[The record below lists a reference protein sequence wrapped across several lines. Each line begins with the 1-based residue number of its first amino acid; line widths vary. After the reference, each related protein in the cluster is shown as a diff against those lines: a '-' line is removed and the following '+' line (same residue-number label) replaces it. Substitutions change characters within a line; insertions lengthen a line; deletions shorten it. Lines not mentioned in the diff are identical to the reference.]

1 MLKLNY
7 WIASLLMLMTHSA
20 INAQQSYNHV
30 EQFRSKGNVQLSN
43 ELKRAFRI
51 DAARLSMRMKDDLS
65 NQAIEIPREQMNF
78 FYNLL
83 LNVYEKGAIA
93 KDIANCGIHTATAPS
108 ADYIELIFDRN
119 ASWAIPLRDGVT
131 STNSSIINKLTE
143 QYDLI
148 IESYQQLDYQRD
160 MLIIR
165 AVEPINMAA
174 LANRLYDV
182 KEIKQINLESD
193 KKINSDIIVTP
204 MDDGW
209 KVTYLLRFQEE
220 NIPQQHSWIYYAY
233 RSGRVEFITESGA
246 PIPDYLSCK

>member
-1 MLKLNY
+1 MLRFNY
-7 WIASLLMLMTHSA
+7 WIACIWMLMTYSA
-20 INAQQSYNHV
+20 VNAQQSYNIV
-30 EQFRSKGNVQLSN
+30 EQFRSKGDAQLSN

-65 NQAIEIPREQMNF
+65 NQTIEIPREQMNF

-83 LNVYEKGAIA
+83 LNVYEKGTIA
-93 KDIANCGIHTATAPS
+93 KEIANCGVHTATTPS

-119 ASWAIPLRDGVT
+119 APWAIPLKDGVT
-131 STNSSIINKLTE
+131 STHNSIINELTE

-148 IESYQQLDYQRD
+148 IESYQQIDYQRD
-160 MLIIR
+160 MLIMR

-182 KEIKQINLESD
+182 KEIRQINLESD
-193 KKINSDIIVTP
+193 KTINSDITVTP

-209 KVTYLLRFQEE
+209 KVVYLLHFQEE

-233 RSGRVEFITESGA
+233 RTGQVEFITESGA
-246 PIPDYLSCK
+246 PIPDYLNCK